1 MAVAVSPSRLV
12 AVEARRECEMMAEAI
27 GTFADTSME
36 AEVISIGDELTS
48 GQRLDTNS
56 QWLSRELAEL
66 GLKVVQHSTVA
77 DDLARNVSSLR
88 AAAASADV
96 VVITGGLGPTQ
107 DDLTRQAMAE
117 AFGLELELDNE
128 SLRRIEAMFK
138 VRKRE
143 MPERNRVQAM
153 FPSGSAVVPN
163 PHGTAP
169 GIDLHIDEPECRL
182 FALPGVPAEM
192 KQMWRDT
199 VAQRIDAMAHKR
211 LGGESLPPLR
221 FFALKAFG
229 IGESDVEVRLPD
241 LVSRSRE
248 PTVGI
253 TVSRA
258 TITLRI
264 AGRAHTEEAFRQLIQ
279 PTVDEIRSALGDL
292 VFGCGDDTLQSV
304 VADRLRATNQSCAT
318 IEVGASS
325 FLGDC
330 MAAVAENDDAF
341 FRGSMVFRDLDSASR
356 WLSVD
361 ENADPRQLAVALRE
375 RAGADFGL
383 AVCGYPTFRQ
393 MAVGN
398 ATFDIKIALAS
409 EDAVELETKKL
420 SGHPDVLPAR
430 IAKFGLDTLR
440 RKLPPVSE

>member
-1 MAVAVSPSRLV
+1 
-12 AVEARRECEMMAEAI
+12 
-27 GTFADTSME
+27 ME

-66 GLKVVQHSTVA
+66 GVKVVQHSTVA
-77 DDLARNVSSLR
+77 DDLARNVSALR
-88 AAAASADV
+88 AAANGADV

-117 AFGLELELDNE
+117 AFNRELQLDQQ

-138 VRKRE
+138 TRKRE

-153 FPSGSAVVPN
+153 FPRGSSAIPN

-169 GIDLHIDEPECRL
+169 GVDLQMDEPECRL

-199 VAQRIDAMAHKR
+199 VAPNIDAMANKR
-211 LGGESLPPLR
+211 LGGGSLPPLR

-264 AGRAHTEEAFRQLIQ
+264 AGRAHTDEEFQRLIH
-279 PTVDEIRSALGDL
+279 PTVSEIQSALGDL
-292 VFGCGDDTLQSV
+292 VFGSGDDTLQSV
-304 VADRLRATNQSCAT
+304 VAAQLKETQMSCAT
-318 IEVGASS
+318 IEVGGSS

-330 MAAVAENDDAF
+330 FATVAEKDDTF
-341 FRGSMVFRDLDSASR
+341 FRGSMVFRDFESASR
-356 WLSVD
+356 WLGVD
-361 ENADPRQLAVALRE
+361 ENSDPRQLAAALRE

-383 AVCGYPTFRQ
+383 AVCGYPTKAE

-398 ATFDIKIALAS
+398 TTFDIQIALAS
-409 EDAVELETKKL
+409 RSAAELETKKL

-430 IAKFGLDTLR
+430 IAKFGLDSLR
-440 RKLPPVSE
+440 RKLLASTE